1 VELKELPI
9 DFRHLETFCRVAQ
22 LKSFSKAAQDLF
34 LTQPTISG
42 HILSIERF
50 LSLRLFDRSGK
61 EVRLTQAGKIFFKFA
76 LKILNS
82 RKDLYNALSE
92 FAQGIKG
99 ELSIGASTI
108 PGEFILP
115 KIIKKFTNGN
125 HYPFLISVKIA
136 DTKEV
141 IRYLLDGI
149 IEFGMTGG
157 KLNHNEVRYE
167 KFGEDQIIVVASAN
181 HLIIKKKH
189 RLHLEDLLKEPW
201 IIREKGSG
209 TQMAVE
215 RMLRKKGKSLKDFNV
230 ILEMGSTSAVK
241 EGIKAGLG
249 LAFISKRAVE
259 EELTSGI
266 LYQIDL
272 DDIDPI
278 SREIYIVTR
287 RQSSLSPLGIKFLQ
301 FLKEN

>member
-1 VELKELPI
+1 MELKELPI